1 VQPRGG
7 AGVSARRS
15 LGMLAGV
22 CALGSLT
29 PAVATSADPA
39 APSGPAP
46 FALTVSPAPLTLL
59 GPQQTTLRVTN
70 GGEEPIDVQ
79 LRVSNYALGRDGRP
93 LIGSAAGSRLSAQT
107 WLRLEPTQLH
117 LDPGQ
122 QGGVQVTAAPPRQ
135 ATPGDHQAL
144 VLVAEAGAPGHLLV
158 RHRIGVGVLV
168 RVAGP
173 ITRRLSIGRLT
184 VRRVGR
190 LDVLRVR
197 IRNLGNINER
207 LAKGQVTVQLRRGRR
222 PAVTFRTRARSLL
235 PGTTGDVVASRVGHR
250 RGRYTATVRLRFT
263 RPPNAGPG
271 VSSTP
276 SPLVRRVRVR
286 LR

>member
-1 VQPRGG
+1 MI
-7 AGVSARRS
+7 ARRS
-15 LGMLAGV
+15 LGMIAGV
-22 CALGSLT
+22 CALGSLA

-39 APSGPAP
+39 APSGPVP
-46 FALTVSPAPLTLL
+46 FGLTVSPAPLTLL
-59 GPQQTTLRVTN
+59 GPQPTTLRMAN

-79 LRVSNYALGRDGRP
+79 LSLSNYALAPDGRP
-93 LIGSAAGSRLSAQT
+93 LIGSPAAARLSART

-144 VLVAEAGAPGHLLV
+144 VLVAAAQGAPGRLLV

-173 ITRRLSIGRLT
+173 IKRRLSIGRLT

-250 RGRYTATVRLRFT
+250 RGAYTAIVRLRFS
-263 RPPNAGPG
+263 RPPDAGPG

-276 SPLVRRVRVR
+276 EPLVRVVRVH
-286 LR
+286 L